1 MVEEREE
8 MVTLMMEEGMLVEEG
23 EEREVTLMDEREEVV
38 ALMMEGRGQMGPH
51 CIVLTP

>member
-1 MVEEREE
+1 MEEGGEREGV
-8 MVTLMMEEGMLVEEG
+8 VTLMSGG